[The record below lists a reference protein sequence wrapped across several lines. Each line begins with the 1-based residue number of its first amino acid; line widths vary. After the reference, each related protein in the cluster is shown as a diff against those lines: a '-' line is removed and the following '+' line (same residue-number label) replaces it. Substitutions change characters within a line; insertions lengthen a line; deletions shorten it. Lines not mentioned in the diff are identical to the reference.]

1 MISEGDILKE
11 PSKNV
16 TRFITGLYYNPV
28 VEIELRP
35 RSKTNEKKY
44 PITANCLKGQ
54 DAKQAG

>member
-1 MISEGDILKE
+1 MIEKSDILKE

-35 RSKTNEKKY
+35 RSKTNEKK
-44 PITANCLKGQ
+44 
-54 DAKQAG
+54 